1 MNWNAI
7 VLSLK
12 LASMVS
18 VILGIIGI
26 PIAYWIAFSR
36 WRWKFLGEAI
46 VGLPLVLPPT
56 VLGYY
61 LLVATAPHALI
72 GRAYSAVFGGTIP
85 FTFSGLVVGSVL
97 YSLPFAVQPFATSF
111 SGVDPRLL
119 KASAVLGA
127 SRWRTFV
134 RIILPLSM
142 NGLLTGIVLSFAHTI
157 GEFGVVLMIGGNI
170 PGLTQTLSIDIYDK
184 VQAFE
189 LGGANSTA
197 LALLIFSF
205 CVLGAIYGLNRNW
218 SVLSRWH
225 S

>member
-1 MNWNAI
+1 
-7 VLSLK
+7 
-12 LASMVS
+12 
-18 VILGIIGI
+18 
-26 PIAYWIAFSR
+26 
-36 WRWKFLGEAI
+36 
-46 VGLPLVLPPT
+46 
-56 VLGYY
+56 
-61 LLVATAPHALI
+61 
-72 GRAYSAVFGGTIP
+72 
-85 FTFSGLVVGSVL
+85 
-97 YSLPFAVQPFATSF
+97 
-111 SGVDPRLL
+111 
-119 KASAVLGA
+119 
-127 SRWRTFV
+127 
-134 RIILPLSM
+134 M